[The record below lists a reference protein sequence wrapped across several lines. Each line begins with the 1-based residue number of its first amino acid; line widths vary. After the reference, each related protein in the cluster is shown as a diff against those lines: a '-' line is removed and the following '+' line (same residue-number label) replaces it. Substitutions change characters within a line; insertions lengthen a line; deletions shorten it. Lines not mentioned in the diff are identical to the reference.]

1 MIDYIVI
8 KVLAGNGGN
17 GTVTFRREKYV
28 PYGGP
33 DGGDGGKGGDVS
45 LVAVGDV
52 ATLQDFRSSKRYVGG
67 HGENGRHRNQTGHD
81 GKPLLLQV
89 PLGTIVRWSG
99 TTSNGSL
106 DLDEVGSTVV
116 VARGGEGGRGN
127 ARFTSS
133 INRAPRLAER
143 GEKGEA
149 VEVTLELKLLADVGL
164 VGLPN
169 AGKSSVL
176 AIASGAHPK
185 VDAYPFTTTEPNLGV
200 VDIRWTSL
208 VLADIPGLIEGAH
221 EGRGLGDQFL
231 RHIERTAVLV
241 HMVDGSLDD
250 PVDAWQ
256 SINRE
261 LTLHEGG
268 LAEKPQI
275 LAVNK
280 VDIPEVRARQEEIAA
295 AFAEQGVEDIHFISA
310 ASGEGVQDLM
320 KAADSHVE
328 EARKARIAAVSTRV
342 PHKVVLR
349 PEPARVRPHVEA
361 VEQGVWRLKHPR
373 AERMVSAA
381 DLSDMTVA
389 GQIWHEL
396 GNLGVIQAL
405 ERAGA
410 EPGDWVLVGDME
422 LIWR

>member
-185 VDAYPFTTTEPNLGV
+185 VD
-200 VDIRWTSL
+200 
-208 VLADIPGLIEGAH
+208 
-221 EGRGLGDQFL
+221 
-231 RHIERTAVLV
+231 
-241 HMVDGSLDD
+241 
-250 PVDAWQ
+250 
-256 SINRE
+256 
-261 LTLHEGG
+261 
-268 LAEKPQI
+268 
-275 LAVNK
+275 
-280 VDIPEVRARQEEIAA
+280 
-295 AFAEQGVEDIHFISA
+295 
-310 ASGEGVQDLM
+310 
-320 KAADSHVE
+320 
-328 EARKARIAAVSTRV
+328 
-342 PHKVVLR
+342 
-349 PEPARVRPHVEA
+349 
-361 VEQGVWRLKHPR
+361 
-373 AERMVSAA
+373 
-381 DLSDMTVA
+381 
-389 GQIWHEL
+389 
-396 GNLGVIQAL
+396 
-405 ERAGA
+405 
-410 EPGDWVLVGDME
+410 
-422 LIWR
+422 